1 MLLSGVPVTLVSG
14 RDFALVGAGRN
25 LGPQRPDLDGD
36 WELPGG
42 RSRGDGLARCFN
54 TDAFTRKAGPGTEG
68 QFGNAGLNIIT
79 GTGDIVTTLAIQ
91 KRFLMPME
99 GHAVEPR
106 GDIYDL
112 LNRPRF
118 ENPNANLVFPAI
130 GRILS
135 AGESRV
141 VQVALR
147 CDF

>member
-1 MLLSGVPVTLVSG
+1 MTLVLG

-118 ENPNANLVFPAI
+118 ENRMQTWCFPP
-130 GRILS
+130 L
-135 AGESRV
+135 GES
-141 VQVALR
+141 
-147 CDF
+147 